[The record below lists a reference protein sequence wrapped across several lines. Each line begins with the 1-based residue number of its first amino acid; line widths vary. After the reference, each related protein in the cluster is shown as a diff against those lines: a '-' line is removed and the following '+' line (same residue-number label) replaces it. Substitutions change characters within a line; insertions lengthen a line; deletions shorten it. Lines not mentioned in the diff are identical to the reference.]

1 MIDLDLTRYSNQIER
16 DVVAGTTVTKEGLV
30 LKSVIVGGVE
40 QLQVTAGGSTS
51 EVIAG
56 FSYNRAIEPTTEVV
70 IEDSLTI
77 PASPGPYTVQ
87 LLHPSLVSGSVRV
100 HAVVANVDYT
110 IGTPA
115 TTVYSVNLTTGLLT
129 FAAAD
134 AGKAIIVTY
143 RRNLT
148 AIEVQQKY
156 GNSPVN
162 SADPSFFGR
171 VVAMCGNGEI
181 YTDQYDT
188 SVSYDGVSALYAG
201 ANGLVTSV
209 STNNTLIPGS
219 RIVSVP
225 SATNT
230 KLGFRFNLA

>member
-1 MIDLDLTRYSNQIER
+1 MISLDLTRYSNQIER
-16 DVVAGTTVTKEGLV
+16 PVVVGTTVPNEGMV
-30 LKSVIVGGVE
+30 LKSVLVGGKE
-40 QLQVTAGGSTS
+40 QLQLTAGGVTT

-56 FSYNRAIEPTTEVV
+56 FSYNRSIEPTTEVV
-70 IEDSLTI
+70 IEDTLTI

-100 HAVVANVDYT
+100 HAVAANVDYT
-110 IGTPA
+110 IGSVA
-115 TTVYSVNLTTGLLT
+115 TTVYAVNLTTGVLT

-134 AGKAIIVTY
+134 AGKAIVVTY

-148 AIEVQQKY
+148 AIEAQQKF
-156 GNSPVN
+156 GDAPVN
-162 SADPSFFGR
+162 AANPAYFGNI
-171 VVAMCGNGEI
+171 VAMCGNGEL

-188 SVSYDGVSALYAG
+188 SVTYDGVSKLYAG
-201 ANGLVTSV
+201 ANGIITSV
-209 STNNTLIPGS
+209 STNNTEIPGS

-225 SATNT
+225 TATDS

>member
-1 MIDLDLTRYSNQIER
+1 MISLDLTRYSNQIER
-16 DVVAGTTVTKEGLV
+16 PVVVGTTVPNEGMV
-30 LKSVIVGGVE
+30 LKSVLVGGKE
-40 QLQVTAGGSTS
+40 QLQLTAGGVTT

-56 FSYNRAIEPTTEVV
+56 FSYNRSIEPTTEVV
-70 IEDSLTI
+70 IEDTLTI

-100 HAVVANVDYT
+100 HAVAANVDYT
-110 IGTPA
+110 IGAVA
-115 TTVYSVNLTTGLLT
+115 TTVYAVNLTTGVLT

-134 AGKAIIVTY
+134 AGKAIVVTY

-148 AIEVQQKY
+148 AIEAQQKF
-156 GNSPVN
+156 GDAPVN
-162 SADPSFFGR
+162 SANPAYFGNI
-171 VVAMCGNGEI
+171 VAMCGNGEL

-188 SVSYDGVSALYAG
+188 SVTYDGVSKLYAG
-201 ANGLVTSV
+201 ANGIITSV
-209 STNNTLIPGS
+209 ATNNTEIPGS

-225 SATNT
+225 TATDS